1 MTAES
6 DFGTTEGKRMKTPI
20 EVGRHRLRG
29 GRIAKV
35 VEITIVNDVRA
46 AAGFVEG
53 LAGDPDEAMEWNGD
67 DGLFGNNPGPWDL
80 VERLPDQPQD
90 SVLTILRRE
99 HVAMMT
105 IADSHAAISRQALA
119 SAQEIEHRIQ
129 EMERAGA

>member
-1 MTAES
+1 
-6 DFGTTEGKRMKTPI
+6 MKPI
-20 EVGRHRLRG
+20 EVGRYRLRN
-29 GRIAKV
+29 GRAARV
-35 VEITIVNDVRA
+35 AEITIVNDVRA
-46 AAGFVEG
+46 AAGFIEG
-53 LAGDPDEAMEWNGD
+53 ASGNPDEAMEWNGD
-67 DGLFGNNPGPWDL
+67 DGLFGRDPGPWDL